1 MALRT
6 AEGENS
12 MTRLTRYI
20 VKSCVGS
27 ALLLAGAL
35 GLSASAATLDRP
47 SSPADEEALRG
58 AAPVIQ
64 HVFVIAM
71 ENHDSTEIYGDTTNA
86 PYINNTLI
94 PAYAHATNFTDPL
107 ALSIPSEPHYVWME
121 AGTNAFSDHTFT
133 TDNNPSSSNSTS
145 STAHLVTQI
154 KNATSGVTWMTYQE
168 GLNSTTGSCPIA
180 GSGFYAPKH
189 DPFIFF
195 QDVSGNPPSKTNS
208 YCIAHHK
215 PYSSFATDLA
225 ANNIASYVFITPN
238 LCDDMHGASG
248 CPNSNTIRSGD
259 DWLKSELPRII
270 SWATTHAG
278 TIYITWDEGDTTGKM
293 PFLAIGPGVK
303 ANYTGTV
310 AYTHSAIIKSV
321 ERILG
326 LPTLSTVSSANDFTD
341 LYNTGFFP

>member
-1 MALRT
+1 
-6 AEGENS
+6 
-12 MTRLTRYI
+12 MTRLTRYG
-20 VKSCVGS
+20 VGS

-35 GLSASAATLDRP
+35 RLSASAAALDRP
-47 SSPADEEALRG
+47 AAPADEEALRA

-71 ENHDSTEIYGDTTNA
+71 ENHDSTEIYGDTTDA

-133 TDNNPSSSNSTS
+133 TDNNPASTNSTS
-145 STAHLVTQI
+145 STAHLTTQI

-168 GLNSTTGSCPIA
+168 GLNSTTGACPIA

-195 QDVSGNPPSKTNS
+195 KDVSGNPPSKTNA

-238 LCDDMHGASG
+238 LCNDMHGATG

-259 DWLKSELPRII
+259 DWLKAELPRII

-278 TIYITWDEGDTTGKM
+278 TIFITWDEGDSTGKM

-303 ANYTGTV
+303 ANHTGTV
-310 AYTHSAIIKSV
+310 AYTHSSIIKSV